1 MEKVKT
7 YYPYIDGLKGIA
19 ILLMVMAHA
28 LAWSYPDI
36 QFLSYRFCD
45 MTTFEFNSSFV
56 WKIIYSFHMPL
67 LFAVSGFL
75 FYKPISYDWNTSK
88 NLLNKRIIRILIPY
102 VVTGGLVYLL
112 KGYFGY
118 WFLQILFVVNVLV
131 VIEFLIL
138 YYLKASLK
146 IELLSHLLLYGALYV
161 ACKLIDNISI
171 PPEFNNISGLN
182 GYYLAFMLGVLIKKH
197 AVFEEYLSKSWV
209 SFCCFL
215 GYIIVFA
222 LVNSKFHI
230 PLVGILTPILAI
242 AFLYSACKTCD
253 FQIGG
258 GKILTLIGKNS
269 LEIYIL
275 HLFFVMPF
283 QEVGSY
289 ILRQPYF
296 PMSVTLQIIY
306 SLTISVIAIY
316 LSIIFANFLK
326 KNQLLSKLIFG
337 I

>member
-1 MEKVKT
+1 MEKIKT
-7 YYPYIDGLKGIA
+7 YYPHIDGLKGIA

-45 MTTFEFNSSFV
+45 MTTLEFNSPFV

-88 NLLNKRIIRILIPY
+88 NLLNKRVIRILIPY
-102 VVTGGLVYLL
+102 IATGGLVYFL

-138 YYLKASLK
+138 YYLKVPKK
-146 IELLSHLLLYGALYV
+146 IELLSHLLLYGALFV
-161 ACKLIDNISI
+161 VCKLIDHISM
-171 PPEFNNISGLN
+171 PTELNNISGLN
-182 GYYLAFMLGVLIKKH
+182 GYYLAFMLGVLIRKH
-197 AVFEEYLSKSWV
+197 AAFEEYLSNKLG
-209 SFCCFL
+209 SFCCFF
-215 GYIIVFA
+215 GYIIVFVLA
-222 LVNSKFHI
+222 NSKFHI
-230 PLVGILTPILAI
+230 PFVGILTPILAI
-242 AFLYSACKTCD
+242 AFLYSTCKKCD
-253 FQIGG
+253 FLNGV
-258 GKILTLIGKNS
+258 GKILVLIGKKS
-269 LEIYIL
+269 LDIYIL

-289 ILRQPYF
+289 ILQQPYF
-296 PMSVTLQIIY
+296 PMSVSLQIIY
-306 SLTISVIAIY
+306 SLTISAIAIY
-316 LSIIFANFLK
+316 LSIVFANLLK
-326 KNQLLSKLIFG
+326 KNQILSKLIFG
-337 I
+337 T